1 MNELIELRNVSKS
14 FGDVVAISNLS
25 MHVKTGSITGF
36 LGPNGSGK
44 STTLKCVMGEIFTDL
59 GMVKVFGE
67 NPINNRKLKQRIG
80 YVSEHDDLYPWMK
93 GKQFVS
99 SLARLLVPREEA
111 EHAAKEAIKKVGL
124 AVKGKKIRAYS
135 KGMKQR
141 LKVAAAIV
149 HNPDL
154 LILDEPFG
162 GLDPLGRREMKKL
175 VSDLNQDGVTILI
188 SSHILYELDQMST
201 RMILIHRGQTLAEG
215 APSEILE
222 LIDQFPHQISI
233 HAPIDQLKNLSKLMI
248 DESIISSLN
257 YDMDKTATNL
267 VAITNN
273 PKKFYPTV
281 TKLIAEND
289 LFIEHLESTTDN
301 IEAIF
306 EFLT

>member
-1 MNELIELRNVSKS
+1 MIELENVSKA
-14 FGDVVAISNLS
+14 FGDVVAISNMS

-44 STTLKCVMGEIFTDL
+44 STTLKCAMGEIFPDL
-59 GMVKVFGE
+59 GIVRVFGE
-67 NPINNRKLKQRIG
+67 NPVNNIKIRRRTG

-99 SLARLLVPREEA
+99 SLARLLLPREEA
-111 EHAAKEAIKKVGL
+111 EQAAKEALKKVGL
-124 AVKGKKIRAYS
+124 AVKGKKIHAYS

-175 VSDLNQDGVTILI
+175 VSEINQDGVTVLI

-201 RMILIHRGQTLAEG
+201 RMSLIHRGQTLAEG

-222 LIDQFPHQISI
+222 LIDQFPHQILI

-257 YDMDKTATNL
+257 YNMDKVSTKL

-273 PKKFYPTV
+273 PKEFYPKV
-281 TKLIAEND
+281 TQLIAENS

-306 EFLT
+306 EYLT

>member
-1 MNELIELRNVSKS
+1 MIELENVSKS

-25 MHVKTGSITGF
+25 MHVKSGSITGF
-36 LGPNGSGK
+36 LGPNGAGK
-44 STTLKCVMGEIFTDL
+44 STTLKAVMGELFPDL
-59 GMVKVFGE
+59 GIVKVFGE
-67 NPINNRKLKQRIG
+67 NPVNNLKLKQRTG
-80 YVSEHDDLYPWMK
+80 YVSEHDDLYQWMK

-99 SLARLLVPREEA
+99 SLARLLLPREEA
-111 EHAAKEAIKKVGL
+111 EKAAKEALKTVGL

-175 VSDLNQDGVTILI
+175 VSKLNHEGVTILI

-222 LIDQFPHQISI
+222 LIDQFPHQILI
-233 HAPIDQLKNLSKLMI
+233 HAPINQLKNLSKLMI
-248 DESIISSLN
+248 DESIVNSLKFDSNKSS
-257 YDMDKTATNL
+257 TEL

-273 PKKFYPTV
+273 PKEFYPKITQLV
-281 TKLIAEND
+281 AENN
-289 LFIEHLESTTDN
+289 LLIEHLESTTDN

-306 EFLT
+306 EYLT